1 VSVYNLGGEG
11 KYIVNMNL
19 SVCLEANA
27 ACQTNVQVLKNAVL
41 PKLNCDWDADFIDPS
56 KS

>member
-1 VSVYNLGGEG
+1 
-11 KYIVNMNL
+11 MNL

-41 PKLNCDWDADFIDPS
+41 PKVNCDWDVEFVDPGMS
-56 KS
+56 ILIVNILVK